1 MLTTMGAK
9 FIGRSLC
16 LWGGE
21 ARLLQNLKRAGEQA
35 PVLHKADPEMILQA
49 CVFEIVTDQVDQVP
63 VPEWAFK
70 AVGQPVETRNFRYA
84 EMLYPDGRRKNQ
96 WGRGAS
102 VPDVSRPE
110 TQLWFF
116 FLSASFIDL
125 GIEAIHFGQAEIM
138 NGNDQDLDHWSRVLS
153 LVRAYAAGHARRHM
167 VLCDAHVPS
176 GGLVHRGGSCSI
188 SIRFRSGSRN
198 SPRNRRKQFSKWAS
212 PTASTAAAAAA

>member
-1 MLTTMGAK
+1 
-9 FIGRSLC
+9 
-16 LWGGE
+16 
-21 ARLLQNLKRAGEQA
+21 
-35 PVLHKADPEMILQA
+35 MILQA

-70 AVGQPVETRNFRYA
+70 AVGQPVEKRNFRYA

-110 TQLWFF
+110 TQALVLFPVGVVHRSGHRGDPLRSGRDHEWERPE
-116 FLSASFIDL
+116 LA
-125 GIEAIHFGQAEIM
+125 
-138 NGNDQDLDHWSRVLS
+138 HWSRVLS

-176 GGLVHRGGSCSI
+176 GGLVQQGRLLLDFHSFPLRIKEGP
-188 SIRFRSGSRN
+188 RS
-198 SPRNRRKQFSKWAS
+198 RRKPS
-212 PTASTAAAAAA
+212 